1 MKFLNNIEV
10 GESPNFTLP
19 LTDGTSGQ
27 VLSTNG
33 TGTVSWSS
41 LAGVN
46 GTNLWTALAD
56 THTGSGVGV
65 TLQGSTTAV
74 PELIFEGTNG
84 ISTQTDSTDGKV
96 IIDGSGI
103 STYADWKAVDGSNN
117 VADITNGIYLKFAN
131 STSSGSGTSG
141 DPYVLTISG
150 GSGDLVD
157 VDTNVTDNV
166 IAIYGGSA
174 NTIDYASE
182 SATSASTNF
191 RVMADGNELSIC
203 NDIWAERATG
213 GVSPKYFMHL
223 NPSGAGTVRSAIY
236 GTGAEVI
243 SIKSAQTAAWTA
255 VRNANNAALDVVG
268 HGMRTDSSEGDIYIE
283 GRKGATAEKTF
294 AIESISTGANADRLH
309 VINYGDNHFRFANAV
324 SDQPYMFY
332 WGNGTAWANVTNEFT
347 TLGVRIDPTSI
358 AVDGTN
364 NPSTPNFR
372 FLDDGDTGMYL
383 AANGQT
389 AFSSGGNKVMSVPTT
404 QGTNGQVLTTDG
416 SGTCSWTTVSGGG
429 SYTAG
434 AGLDL
439 TGSAFSLERDLQVDV
454 DKIGSSVNDYI
465 EFDAATGTRMD
476 FYVNGAIAGAFRNDG
491 APELHCD
498 GDIIAY
504 SSTIS
509 DARLKEDIQDIE
521 NASEKVAALRGVE
534 YTWKR
539 GGRKGQREIG
549 FIAQEVEAVVPQIVR
564 EKQLPLLDGGLDDS
578 STSYKTVDYEK
589 IIALLVES
597 NKELQARITEL
608 ESKIK

>member
-33 TGTVSWSS
+33 TGTVSWVTPSS
-41 LAGVN
+41 
-46 GTNLWTALAD
+46 
-56 THTGSGVGV
+56 
-65 TLQGSTTAV
+65 
-74 PELIFEGTNG
+74 
-84 ISTQTDSTDGKV
+84 
-96 IIDGSGI
+96 
-103 STYADWKAVDGSNN
+103 
-117 VADITNGIYLKFAN
+117 
-131 STSSGSGTSG
+131 
-141 DPYVLTISG
+141 

-191 RVMADGNELSIC
+191 RIMADGNELSMC
-203 NDIWAERATG
+203 NDLWANRASG
-213 GVSPKYFMHL
+213 GVSPKYFLHM
-223 NPSGAGTVRSAIY
+223 NPSGAGTTRSAMY
-236 GTGAEVI
+236 ATGAEVV
-243 SIKSAQTAAWTA
+243 SIKVAQAAAWSTL
-255 VRNANNAALDVVG
+255 RNANATTGDIAG
-268 HGMRTDSSEGDIYIE
+268 YAMRTDASDGDLYIE
-283 GRKGATAEKTF
+283 GRKGSVNAKTF
-294 AIESISTGANADRLH
+294 SIESISTSATADRLH
-309 VINYGDNHFRFANAV
+309 VINYGDNHFRLANAV
-324 SDQPYMFY
+324 SNQPFMFY
-332 WGNGTAWANVTNEFT
+332 WGNGTSWNNVTNEFT
-347 TLGVRIDPTSI
+347 TLGVRMDPTSI
-358 AVDGTN
+358 AVDGTG
-364 NPSTPNFR
+364 SATTPNFR

-383 AANGQT
+383 ASTGTIGFA
-389 AFSSGGNKVMSVPTT
+389 SGGSKVLTIPSTT
-404 QGTNGQVLTTDG
+404 GTNGQVLTADG
-416 SGTCSWTTVSGGG
+416 SGNATWTTPSGAT
-429 SYTAG
+429 YTAG

-439 TGSAFSLERDLQVDV
+439 TGSSFSLERDLKVDV
-454 DKIGSSVNDYI
+454 DLIGSSTGDYI
-465 EFDAATGTRMD
+465 EFEAGTGGERID
-476 FYVNGAIAGAFRNDG
+476 VFVNGSICAAFRNDG
-491 APELHCD
+491 APEFHCD

-509 DARLKEDIQDIE
+509 DARLKEDVQTIE

-549 FIAQEVEAVVPQIVR
+549 FIAQEVETVVPQVVR
-564 EKQLPLLDGGLDDS
+564 EKELPLLDGGLDDS